1 MSTSRHITE
10 RTGKNQETRPKYQ
23 SHRCDRETMPELPEV
38 EQFRQLLLPLVSSSS
53 PIQISAWKDNPPR
66 VWLSEEQIN
75 SLSGKYYCVDILR
88 KGKQL
93 CIVLQP
99 SKANGQKKEPKKSV
113 YLYLH
118 MGMTGRI
125 SSPNR
130 ESGWGRQSSK
140 VADIEYPP
148 RYTYL
153 TFATKH
159 YQAAFSDPRKFG
171 KAVLSDNLDPFS
183 LLAPDALNCNDE
195 KLIRNEIIPGFVEQ
209 TRSIKAILLDQNRVC
224 SGVGNWVADEVLY
237 QIGMHPDQQYLT
249 EEQGSRLFETL
260 QAIVRTAVGCLN
272 SDTKYPDS
280 WLFGYRWTKKR
291 AGKDAAGRALT
302 FLTSGGRTSAIVA
315 SVQKLNKRQGRRN
328 SSEKSHRNTHVKIT
342 AEMVEEE
349 QNYPKRKAKRIK
361 RTAIVSPLSE
371 KVGESGMK
379 RDFILEE
386 KLTVRRSSRLRL

>member
-1 MSTSRHITE
+1 
-10 RTGKNQETRPKYQ
+10 
-23 SHRCDRETMPELPEV
+23 MPELPEV

-130 ESGWGRQSSK
+130 ESGWGHQNSK

-153 TFATKH
+153 TFATEH

-171 KAVLSDNLDPFS
+171 KAVLSDNLDPFG

-328 SSEKSHRNTHVKIT
+328 SSENSHRNTHVKMT